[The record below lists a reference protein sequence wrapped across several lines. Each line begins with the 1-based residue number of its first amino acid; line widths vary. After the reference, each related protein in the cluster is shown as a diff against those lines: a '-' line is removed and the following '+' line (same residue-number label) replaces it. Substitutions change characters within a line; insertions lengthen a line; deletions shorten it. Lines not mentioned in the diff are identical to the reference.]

1 MADPQMVRDAAFDA
15 MDRAAGVREAKRDA
29 AKVHRRR
36 LEWTV
41 LGATRDLQKY
51 TQQQPVQIEN
61 LARALTLCLTVVN
74 ELRDVAGAEK
84 QIEEE
89 W

>member
-1 MADPQMVRDAAFDA
+1 MERRADEQSKK
-15 MDRAAGVREAKRDA
+15 REVAKM
-29 AKVHRRR
+29 HRRR

-41 LGATRDLQKY
+41 LGATRDLQRY

-61 LARALTLCLTVVN
+61 LARALTLCLAVVN